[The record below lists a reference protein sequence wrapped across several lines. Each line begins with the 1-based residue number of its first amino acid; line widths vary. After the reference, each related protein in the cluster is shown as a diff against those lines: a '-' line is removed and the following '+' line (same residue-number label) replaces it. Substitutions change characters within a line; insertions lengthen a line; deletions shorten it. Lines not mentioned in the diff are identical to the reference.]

1 MSTVLT
7 ISTLQNR
14 SDFDLQNLLRKAQ
27 YDLDC
32 SAPGSADRRNALA
45 TLDNIR
51 RVMAQRAFRPRPPGF

>member
-32 SAPGSADRRNALA
+32 SAPGSADRRDALA

-51 RVMAQRAFRPRPPGF
+51 RVMTQRAFRPRPGF

>member
-14 SDFDLQNLLRKAQ
+14 SDLDLQNLLRKAQ

-32 SAPGSADRRNALA
+32 SAPGSADRRDALA
-45 TLDNIR
+45 MLDNIR
-51 RVMAQRAFRPRPPGF
+51 RVMAQRAFRPRPGF